1 MDLFPNIKVQL
12 KSLKYDL
19 TFRML
24 EYKGASK
31 LKAIQYQLINQ
42 CFRMV
47 GSLNDKNKQQELS
60 GELLPVKRTEKK
72 YKIFPASS

>member
-1 MDLFPNIKVQL
+1 MYNHHDIFRESVDLFPNIKVQL

-24 EYKGASK
+24 DYKGASK

-60 GELLPVKRTEKK
+60 GQFLL
-72 YKIFPASS
+72 FL

>member
-47 GSLNDKNKQQELS
+47 GSLN
-60 GELLPVKRTEKK
+60 G
-72 YKIFPASS
+72 

>member
-12 KSLKYDL
+12 KSLKNEL
-19 TFRML
+19 MFLRL

-60 GELLPVKRTEKK
+60 GQFLL
-72 YKIFPASS
+72 FL

>member
-47 GSLNDKNKQQELS
+47 GSLNKQQELS
-60 GELLPVKRTEKK
+60 GQFLL
-72 YKIFPASS
+72 FL